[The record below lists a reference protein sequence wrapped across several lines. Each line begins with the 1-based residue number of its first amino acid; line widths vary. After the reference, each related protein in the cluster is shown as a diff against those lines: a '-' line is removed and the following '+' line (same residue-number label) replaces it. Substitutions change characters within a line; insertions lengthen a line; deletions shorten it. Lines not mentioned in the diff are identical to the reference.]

1 VRPGLDLLRSVP
13 FFSSCSEAELSA
25 LDGIGDLARVGP
37 DDVLYSEGDTV
48 AEINV
53 LTAGY
58 AGATRL
64 NPNGSVVLADVI
76 LPVRPLSLPVAL
88 LGKPAPAGMR
98 MLTAG
103 RLIVFDVESLW
114 AMLDRHPGLERRL
127 FELAL
132 KELRDLE
139 VAAYDLKLQSAPR
152 RLAKYLLTLAREHE
166 ATPVRFVLP
175 FEKRLLAAQIGCSQ
189 ENLSRAFAALRPL
202 GVETQRGIIV
212 LRDILRLYSFVGIE
226 RP

>member
-1 VRPGLDLLRSVP
+1 MRPGLDLLRGVP
-13 FFSSCSEAELSA
+13 FLSACSEAELIA

-37 DDVLYSEGDTV
+37 EEVLYREGDTV
-48 AEINV
+48 SEINV

-58 AGATRL
+58 VGATKL
-64 NPNGSVVLADVI
+64 HSNGSVVLADVV

-103 RLIVFDVESLW
+103 RLIVFEVASLW
-114 AMLDRHPGLERRL
+114 AVLDRYPALERQL

-152 RLAKYLLTLAREHE
+152 RLAKYLLSLVTEHD

-175 FEKRLLAAQIGCSQ
+175 FEKRLLAAHIGCSQ

>member
-1 VRPGLDLLRSVP
+1 MRPGLDLLRSVP
-13 FFSSCSEAELSA
+13 FFSSCSEAELAA
-25 LDGIGDLARVGP
+25 LNDIGDLARVGP
-37 DDVLYSEGDTV
+37 DDILYSEGDTV

-58 AGATRL
+58 VGATRL

-103 RLIVFDVESLW
+103 RLIVFEVAGLW
-114 AMLDRHPGLERRL
+114 AMLDRYPALERRL

-152 RLAKYLLTLAREHE
+152 RLAKYLLSLVKEHD

-175 FEKRLLAAQIGCSQ
+175 FEKRLLAAHIGCSQ